1 MALLSCFAQT
11 PAFST
16 LFSMA
21 NLVQFTKNNV
31 AVWHWQA
38 RSIIFERGYP
48 KSWQANTY
56 KPPKIA
62 YHLYSNPAVCVCVGG
77 GCLNLLSVYV
87 NVVNFV
93 NFISPIIFLTLPKKV
108 GGRGRNS
115 SKLKFFICKS
125 KKNVWWQKKVAL
137 NNLFLFFGCC

>member
-21 NLVQFTKNNV
+21 NLVQFIKNNV
-31 AVWHWQA
+31 AVWHSQA

-56 KPPKIA
+56 INPPKSPII
-62 YHLYSNPAVCVCVGG
+62 YILIRVCVWGG

-125 KKNVWWQKKVAL
+125 KKNVWCQKKVAL